1 MMIQTV
7 HPQVKRSVIP
17 GDDTDTL
24 YLHPQALNSLIMT
37 NINQWRKTR

>member
-24 YLHPQALNSLIMT
+24 YLHPLAPISLIMT
-37 NINQWRKTR
+37 NIKSMEKK